1 MRRTIASVTTPG
13 RWRRRRTA
21 RMALAAALVVAAP
34 FVGRSDPA
42 ETTGPP
48 PDVAASAIAAADGG
62 PARPV
67 RVVPVALADPA
78 VADLLQPGD
87 LVDLVSTIDAGTIPG
102 TGSVA
107 GPVAGHPQADDAGHA
122 VADAARNGTVSDLVV
137 ARAAR
142 VRDIPAGRSGARSVL
157 VEVPEELAA
166 HLAATAATNPLA
178 VVVHG

>member
-48 PDVAASAIAAADGG
+48 PDAAASVTAAPDGG
-62 PARPV
+62 AARPV
-67 RVVPVALADPA
+67 RVVPIALADPA

-87 LVDLVSTIDAGTIPG
+87 LVDLVSTIDAGAVPG
-102 TGSVA
+102 TSDFG
-107 GPVAGHPQADDAGHA
+107 GQAAQRPAADASEHGD
-122 VADAARNGTVSDLVV
+122 ADAAGHGAAGDLVV

-142 VRDIPAGRSGARSVL
+142 VRDTPAGRSGARSVL
-157 VEVPEELAA
+157 VEVPEDLAA
-166 HLAATAATNPLA
+166 HLAATAATSPLA

>member
-21 RMALAAALVVAAP
+21 RMALAAALVLAAP

-42 ETTGPP
+42 EPPGPP
-48 PDVAASAIAAADGG
+48 PDAAASVSAASDGG

-87 LVDLVSTIDAGTIPG
+87 LVDLVSTIDAGAHDPG
-102 TGSVA
+102 A
-107 GPVAGHPQADDAGHA
+107 HA
-122 VADAARNGTVSDLVV
+122 AAADLVV

-142 VRDIPAGRSGARSVL
+142 VRDTPAGRSSARSVL

-166 HLAATAATNPLA
+166 HLAATAATSPLA

>member
-21 RMALAAALVVAAP
+21 RMVLAAALVVAAP

-48 PDVAASAIAAADGG
+48 PGVAASVTAAPDGG
-62 PARPV
+62 PARHV

-87 LVDLVSTIDAGTIPG
+87 LVDLVSTIDAGTVPEV
-102 TGSVA
+102 GSSA
-107 GPVAGHPQADDAGHA
+107 TPLAGHPPADAVGHA
-122 VADAARNGTVSDLVV
+122 AADAAGHGAEGDLVV

-142 VRDIPAGRSGARSVL
+142 VRDTPAGRSGARSVL
-157 VEVPEELAA
+157 VEVPEELAS
-166 HLAATAATNPLA
+166 HLAATAATSPLA

>member
-21 RMALAAALVVAAP
+21 RMAFAAALVVAAP
-34 FVGRSDPA
+34 FVGRSEPA
-42 ETTGPP
+42 ETTGPQ
-48 PDVAASAIAAADGG
+48 PDAAASVTAADGG
-62 PARPV
+62 PALPV

-87 LVDLVSTIDAGTIPG
+87 LVDLVSTIDA
-102 TGSVA
+102 
-107 GPVAGHPQADDAGHA
+107 D
-122 VADAARNGTVSDLVV
+122 ADAHDPSAHAAAPDLVV

-142 VRDIPAGRSGARSVL
+142 VRDTPAGRSGARSVL
-157 VEVPEELAA
+157 VEVPADLAA

>member
-1 MRRTIASVTTPG
+1 MRRTIATVTTPG

-42 ETTGPP
+42 DTPGPAVTATGTTSG
-48 PDVAASAIAAADGG
+48 ADGH
-62 PARPV
+62 ADATAPV
-67 RVVPVALADPA
+67 RVVPIPLADPA

-87 LVDLVSTIDAGTIPG
+87 LVDLVATDPADIDPPG
-102 TGSVA
+102 TGHPGPAAAPDA
-107 GPVAGHPQADDAGHA
+107 GPPAPGPH
-122 VADAARNGTVSDLVV
+122 VV

-142 VRDIPAGRSGARSVL
+142 VRDIPTGRPGTGSVL
-157 VEVPEELAA
+157 VEVPEDRAA
-166 HLAATAATNPLA
+166 HLAATAATTPLA

>member
-21 RMALAAALVVAAP
+21 RMAFAAALVVAAP
-34 FVGRSDPA
+34 FVGRSEPA
-42 ETTGPP
+42 ETTGPQ
-48 PDVAASAIAAADGG
+48 PDAAASVTAADGG
-62 PARPV
+62 PALPV

-87 LVDLVSTIDAGTIPG
+87 LVDLVSTIDA
-102 TGSVA
+102 
-107 GPVAGHPQADDAGHA
+107 DAHDPSAHA
-122 VADAARNGTVSDLVV
+122 AAPDLVV

-142 VRDIPAGRSGARSVL
+142 VRDTPAGRSVARSVL

>member
-21 RMALAAALVVAAP
+21 RMALAAALVLAAP

-42 ETTGPP
+42 EPPGPP
-48 PDVAASAIAAADGG
+48 PDAAASVSAASDGG

-87 LVDLVSTIDAGTIPG
+87 LVDLVSTIDAGAHDPG
-102 TGSVA
+102 A
-107 GPVAGHPQADDAGHA
+107 HA
-122 VADAARNGTVSDLVV
+122 AAADLVV

-142 VRDIPAGRSGARSVL
+142 VRDTPAGRSGARSVL

-166 HLAATAATNPLA
+166 HLAATAATSPLA

>member
-21 RMALAAALVVAAP
+21 RMAFAAALVVAAP

-48 PDVAASAIAAADGG
+48 PDAAASVTAADGG
-62 PARPV
+62 PALPV

-87 LVDLVSTIDAGTIPG
+87 LVDLVSAIDAGAHDP
-102 TGSVA
+102 SA
-107 GPVAGHPQADDAGHA
+107 HA
-122 VADAARNGTVSDLVV
+122 AAPDLVV

-142 VRDIPAGRSGARSVL
+142 VRDTPAGRSGARSVL
-157 VEVPEELAA
+157 VEVPADLAA